1 VRYLEIE
8 VKSEQ
13 QAVAAQ
19 VCSGDWG
26 CTSLSNP
33 GVLVVERETRAAG
46 HERVIAVAEDVIVDV
61 AEIGWVG
68 RKCLL
73 RHAYPLGALENRE
86 LRAVY
91 VVGFDKRAV
100 PGGISGS
107 SGKNA
112 RRIVLRGGVAS
123 AGDDIAIAGP
133 KPGAV

>member
-1 VRYLEIE
+1 VRHLEIE

-19 VCSGDWG
+19 VCPGDWG
-26 CTSLSNP
+26 CTSLPNP

-61 AEIGWVG
+61 AQMGWVG

-73 RHAYPLGALENRE
+73 RHAHPLGALENRE

-91 VVGFDKRAV
+91 IVGFDECTV
-100 PGGISGS
+100 PG
-107 SGKNA
+107 
-112 RRIVLRGGVAS
+112 R
-123 AGDDIAIAGP
+123 IAGP
-133 KPGAV
+133 S